1 MTAAPACRTAGARV
15 LVIDNYDSFVYNLI
29 HYLTALGA
37 HCVVRRN
44 DAPDVADLDRVDGVL
59 VSPGPGTPQRAGA
72 SMAVVRACA
81 RRGLP
86 VLGVCL
92 GHQAI
97 GQAFGGKVV
106 RNFRIVHGKS
116 SPVHHGGGAIYAGLP
131 SPFVAGRYHSLVVER
146 ESLPRT
152 LEVPEALG
160 SVVGHGA
167 LPPSPLPCADEA
179 GRVRV
184 RAQSRTRSSTWA
196 STALQTAP
204 KISCLPEKWWYSAP
218 RVTRAPLATSSIEV
232 SL

>member
-97 GQAFGGKVV
+97 GAVYGGVV
-106 RNFRIVHGKS
+106 QRAPALLHGS
-116 SPVHHGGGAIYAGLP
+116 TSNVHHDGAGVLAGLP
-131 SPFVAGRYHSLVVER
+131 SPFAAARYHSLAVAEP
-146 ESLPRT
+146 SLPR
-152 LEVPEALG
+152 
-160 SVVGHGA
+160 
-167 LPPSPLPCADEA
+167 
-179 GRVRV
+179 
-184 RAQSRTRSSTWA
+184 
-196 STALQTAP
+196 
-204 KISCLPEKWWYSAP
+204 
-218 RVTRAPLATSSIEV
+218 
-232 SL
+232 